1 MDRAKPARLEQL
13 SSVANVVTDT
23 TCFGRK
29 FWVVVFKDSLEGTM
43 LLKKCVKDE
52 TVEGYVS
59 GIAEIVRRGI
69 SVQAIVCDGRR
80 GVLQAF
86 PDRDKTRMVNLP

>member
-1 MDRAKPARLEQL
+1 MEQF
-13 SSVANVVTDT
+13 SSVANVVMDT
-23 TCFGRK
+23 TYFGRR
-29 FWVVVFKDSLEGTM
+29 FGVMVFKNSLDGTI
-43 LLKKCVKDE
+43 LLKKYVKNE

-80 GVLQAF
+80 LYPQAIANR
-86 PDRDKTRMVNLP
+86 PSHPQ